1 MEDYKLLEEKGQTN
15 IFYFL
20 DIDDVEEEEEKEEFF
35 IGQKVLITLKRMDEE
50 SKNYFKYYYPGV
62 ISKEGYITEI
72 RGNQV
77 EVFVEGDHI
86 QMRKDELIWRGLSMQ
101 LW

>member
-20 DIDDVEEEEEKEEFF
+20 DVDDVEEEEEKKEEKEEFF

-77 EVFVEGDHI
+77 EVFVEGNHI
-86 QMRKDELIWRGLSMQ
+86 QMRKDELI
-101 LW
+101 